1 MPQMINPMQQ
11 QYDEFGRPIQRNIIP
26 PGFQPPPSMMGIPP
40 SASPQ
45 QPSNLPPPMVSALEG
60 MQAPMPPP
68 QAPPD
73 PRLQP
78 QIGPRET
85 AYLQAGEE
93 RPTYEPP
100 DKLSMILNAIAA
112 GSEGFLK
119 RSPAAGVKLAHELT
133 MEPYERKL
141 RLHEEKR
148 ASMLPG
154 VESERATYG
163 REVQAGQLGV
173 QRGQLDLGQRGLESR
188 ERIATGQ
195 ATATAK
201 YREAMADISRIRA
214 EAAKASAEKLTTE
227 QVLIKLYEENPE
239 KFAAYMAAKD
249 PKESLERF
257 QERMDI
263 QYGTAA
269 KHRAPPKPDKP
280 TVLSPSQIGQQDLL
294 RGRRLA
300 QDDPEYQQFFEID
313 DGVESIVQR
322 DPDWDEQTDLLYSKF
337 IRLVRGSEGGRLE
350 EE

>member
-1 MPQMINPMQQ
+1 MQQ

-40 SASPQ
+40 SMVPQ
-45 QPSNLPPPMVSALEG
+45 QQSNLPPPMVSALEG
-60 MQAPMPPP
+60 MQTTMPSP
-68 QAPPD
+68 QTPPD
-73 PRLQP
+73 PGLQP
-78 QIGPRET
+78 QMGPRET
-85 AYLQAGEE
+85 AYLQLGEA
-93 RPTYEPP
+93 RPTDEPP

-133 MEPYERKL
+133 REPYERKL

-154 VESERATYG
+154 VESERAEYG
-163 REVQAGQLGV
+163 RKIQAGGLDI
-173 QRGQLDLGQRGLESR
+173 QRGQLDLGQKGLESR
-188 ERIATGQ
+188 ERIAMSRDE
-195 ATATAK
+195 ATAIH
-201 YREAMADISRIRA
+201 RETMADINRIRA
-214 EAAKASAEKLTTE
+214 EAAKVSAEKLTTE

-257 QERMDI
+257 QERMNI

-269 KHRAPPKPDKP
+269 KHRAPVRPDKP
-280 TVLSPSQIGQQDLL
+280 LLPSQTGQRDLL
-294 RGRRLA
+294 HARRLA
-300 QDDPEYQQFFEID
+300 GDNPEYQQFFKIED
-313 DGVESIVQR
+313 DGRESIVQR
-322 DPDWDEQTDLLYSKF
+322 DSDWDEQTDLLYSKF
-337 IRLVRGSEGGRLE
+337 IRLIRGSEGGRLE